1 MLPIPKHWSSTPYP
15 YNQKV
20 TWLWLVTKRKW
31 QKLKIKKKK
40 WQLQW
45 QNKTYEVLH
54 AEQSFTGSKKAKEM
68 TGLDKKQGGQ
78 LVLLLTKVIS
88 AFCVS
93 KMPNG
98 AMDFLWGEYLLGFRR
113 EQLKIS
119 PSVTEGTRE
128 P

>member
-1 MLPIPKHWSSTPYP
+1 
-15 YNQKV
+15 
-20 TWLWLVTKRKW
+20 
-31 QKLKIKKKK
+31 
-40 WQLQW
+40 
-45 QNKTYEVLH
+45 
-54 AEQSFTGSKKAKEM
+54 M

-98 AMDFLWGEYLLGFRR
+98 AMDFFGASIILLGYRR